1 MNEMLDI
8 LIIGAGPAGQTAAL
22 YLARKKMKIAVI
34 SNDTAGQTAKAALVE
49 NYLGFEKISGSDLM
63 EKFMA
68 HLTSTG
74 VQISQTEV
82 KSVSKIDGGF
92 EVATKDVEN
101 AKLRAKSVII
111 AAGKCPRELGVPG
124 EEEFKGKGVSYCA
137 TCDGPLFKDKTVAV
151 IGGGNSALDSA
162 CEMEKYAKKVYIV
175 NVNADLQGDAILKER
190 FEKSDKGEIINN
202 AKTTEIVGE
211 QFVKGLKY
219 EKVLSDE
226 KAGPRPASPG
236 LEIVC
241 DGIFVEIGWSPATS
255 FLGDLVKLNQ
265 LKEIEVDKNGA
276 TSLEGIYAAGD
287 VTDTPFKQIII
298 AAGAGATAA
307 LSAWKYAITHK

>member
-1 MNEMLDI
+1 MLDI

-49 NYLGFEKISGSDLM
+49 NYLGYEKISGMELT
-63 EKFMA
+63 EKFTA

-82 KSVSKIDGGF
+82 KSVSKIEGGF
-92 EVATKDVEN
+92 EVVTKGEKMTSK
-101 AKLRAKSVII
+101 AIII
-111 AAGKCPRELGVPG
+111 AAGKTPRKLGVPG
-124 EEEFKGKGVSYCA
+124 EEEFAGKGVSYCA
-137 TCDGPLFKDKTVAV
+137 TCDGPLFKDKNVAV

-175 NVNADLQGDAILKER
+175 NVNAEIQGDAILKER

-202 AKTTEIVGE
+202 ATTKEIFGE

-219 EKVLSDE
+219 TDDKGETK
-226 KAGPRPASPG
+226 
-236 LEIVC
+236 EIAC
-241 DGIFVEIGWSPATS
+241 DGVFIEIGWTPSTG
-255 FLGDLVKLNQ
+255 FLGELVKLNQ

-298 AAGAGATAA
+298 AAGNGATAA
-307 LSAWKYAITHK
+307 LSAWKYVITHK